1 MREALEAATN
11 ILNGVGNAVRGISV
25 VTIVSGILV
34 LAGAIA
40 AGRRRRIYDALVLKV
55 LGATRYKVLHTFLL
69 EYSILGIATGFTAA
83 VIGTVT
89 AWSIIKFVM
98 EMEWHFEAWSVLG
111 TIILCLIVTLIA
123 GFAGTWRAM
132 GQKVSPLLRNE

>member
-1 MREALEAATN
+1 MLGFVRALPPQMC
-11 ILNGVGNAVRGISV
+11 
-25 VTIVSGILV
+25 
-34 LAGAIA
+34 
-40 AGRRRRIYDALVLKV
+40 LK
-55 LGATRYKVLHTFLL
+55 RKVLHTFLL